1 MFTAR
6 LKTPGLRVTE
16 STIHTII
23 DITVHII
30 GISGVI
36 VTVHT
41 FTILTFTDLRIPM
54 DPNYKFP
61 ASSGAPLNQVSPDR
75 VNQQRY
81 DIDTSARVRLFDQE
95 QSHSRDSSV
104 HEKAAKFD
112 TLAFQGKALERRTND
127 AALKRAMLGRE
138 EAESEMRRY
147 RDEARLLRKEVQEGK
162 DRERKVGVRLENVMV
177 SFNAT
182 NLNMMLIV

>member
-1 MFTAR
+1 
-6 LKTPGLRVTE
+6 
-16 STIHTII
+16 
-23 DITVHII
+23 
-30 GISGVI
+30 
-36 VTVHT
+36 
-41 FTILTFTDLRIPM
+41 M
-54 DPNYKFP
+54 DPSYKFP

-81 DIDTSARVRLFDQE
+81 DVDTSARVRLFDQE
-95 QSHSRDSSV
+95 QSHPRDSSV
-104 HEKAAKFD
+104 HEKAARFD

-147 RDEARLLRKEVQEGK
+147 RDEARALRKEVQEGK

-177 SFNAT
+177 GFSAT
-182 NLNMMLIV
+182 MLNMHDANCLGKLW

>member
-1 MFTAR
+1 
-6 LKTPGLRVTE
+6 
-16 STIHTII
+16 
-23 DITVHII
+23 
-30 GISGVI
+30 
-36 VTVHT
+36 
-41 FTILTFTDLRIPM
+41 M

-81 DIDTSARVRLFDQE
+81 DVDTSARVRLFDQE
-95 QSHSRDSSV
+95 QSHSRESSV
-104 HEKAAKFD
+104 HEKAAKFES
-112 TLAFQGKALERRTND
+112 LAFQGKALERRTND

-147 RDEARLLRKEVQEGK
+147 RDEARSLRKEVQEGK

-182 NLNMMLIV
+182 KLNMMLILFRKTMAGRKRHTGTRKHCGKRKSGGHERTPLNHNLLSSNCKKNSKLCARN